1 MLLYQILTSTIYGK
15 THTKMIYLKYLCQR
29 GMVNLSYLMDYILYQ
44 IFTRFE
50 NIIKRHETVTGNWK
64 NEKKTKKTGYDLA
77 FLIPETMKLLGRTKS
92 KRTWRKCT
100 PFKNYCSCISPVQ
113 YCR

>member
-44 IFTRFE
+44 IFTHVLKISSR
-50 NIIKRHETVTGNWK
+50 
-64 NEKKTKKTGYDLA
+64 D
-77 FLIPETMKLLGRTKS
+77 MK
-92 KRTWRKCT
+92 
-100 PFKNYCSCISPVQ
+100 Q
-113 YCR
+113 